1 MLHILMTSLLAA
13 FGRWHDRRKTIRTL
27 SGLNDHLLRDI
38 GIDRHEIESAVR
50 RSAGPRS
57 AGSWSA
63 GSRPVVP
70 GRPGGAVILPNGT
83 LMNLSCG
90 AAPGRG

>member
-1 MLHILMTSLLAA
+1 MLHLLFTKLLAA
-13 FGRWHDRRKTIRTL
+13 FGRWHDRRNTIRTL

-50 RSAGPRS
+50 RSAGFRS
-57 AGSWSA
+57 AGS
-63 GSRPVVP
+63 GSVVP
-70 GRPGGAVILPNGT
+70 GRPAGAVILPNGT